1 MKRLAILLALV
12 GLLSLTATAEARR
25 GSCANGACSG
35 GQCSVAAHPRAP
47 QGGITID
54 GKVYKPGQFIPTDAA
69 SVAGHES
76 LAADHRQPVRRA
88 GKAVGRVLLAP
99 VRLIRRGVCRG
110 CR

>member
-1 MKRLAILLALV
+1 MKRLAILLSLV

-25 GSCANGACSG
+25 GSCANG
-35 GQCSVAAHPRAP
+35 QCSVAAQPRAP

-54 GKVYKPGQFIPTDAA
+54 GKVYKPGQFIPTDSA

-76 LAADHRQPVRRA
+76 LAADHRRPVRRA
-88 GKAVGRVLLAP
+88 GKAVGRALLAP